1 MAVPFFG
8 AKTLAGPPRYHV
20 SLSAFLR
27 RLSSSSNLGASTLT
41 PIRTRCLQQ
50 GVVTLVS
57 KNQISPD
64 SLPSYIR
71 ELAPEP
77 TRGKKKGKSITDYHR
92 RASTEFQTLSPYL
105 QYLRTNKPP
114 PRKQAKSLQY
124 HPSRTRHLYNLA
136 AALTPEQSSLINL
149 ELVEL
154 LELLEYHK
162 PRSSSSLS
170 HTQSTCLPTA
180 LHNCLLAPAH
190 HPAVRSLLYQS
201 RASSLTTT
209 THSPHRIRSIF
220 NTRYISFAIWTLS
233 NRLSSATSQ
242 GSCKQHTSRSIQ
254 SHAYTYKSTL
264 TDTKRIASRKQ
275 PPSWPPIASCAVM
288 SYEVRRAEVHIPK
301 RPDRL
306 PISSGKRLNNNQSTR
321 LLRPYPNSHRF
332 YLA

>member
-1 MAVPFFG
+1 
-8 AKTLAGPPRYHV
+8 
-20 SLSAFLR
+20 
-27 RLSSSSNLGASTLT
+27 
-41 PIRTRCLQQ
+41 
-50 GVVTLVS
+50 VTLVS

-71 ELAPEP
+71 ELAPEL

-124 HPSRTRHLYNLA
+124 HPSRTRHLYDLA

-149 ELVEL
+149 EL

-209 THSPHRIRSIF
+209 TRLIVFEASSTHGTSHLRFGLFPIVSVRQPLRAVANNTHLARSSL
-220 NTRYISFAIWTLS
+220 T
-233 NRLSSATSQ
+233 
-242 GSCKQHTSRSIQ
+242 H
-254 SHAYTYKSTL
+254 TL
-264 TDTKRIASRKQ
+264 TKA
-275 PPSWPPIASCAVM
+275 P
-288 SYEVRRAEVHIPK
+288 
-301 RPDRL
+301 
-306 PISSGKRLNNNQSTR
+306 
-321 LLRPYPNSHRF
+321 
-332 YLA
+332 